1 MNMMKLVAGLDIG
14 NGYVKGAV
22 NTIDKLGTKPQGID
36 FPSGVARI
44 IYSHDIQA
52 EPSDAKPVID
62 DIFNQMDVSFGSN
75 LVSDTTRR
83 LFGKRGLAS
92 GSIIEEFD
100 VDSVLSKAQQDLS
113 GVLVLG
119 SIAGQALKEY
129 YNKTGELPKETIPV
143 SVRIALALPITEYMR
158 YRKPYA
164 EGFKSGRHMVTFH
177 NFTVPVNVEIRF
189 EDVQVLAE
197 GASAQFAIVQHGEP
211 LVSAMLQEL
220 RAHGEKLEGVTA
232 ADVIGASNTIGVD
245 IGEGTVNFP
254 VFQDGKFNPDV
265 SITFNKGYGT
275 VLEQARERLQML
287 GMPFP
292 SRKALADFL
301 MAPQSALT
309 APRRNKA
316 EQVVDE
322 EIEGFVQELGVQ
334 FLKVMSRV
342 GSYTEV
348 IYVYGGGAVKVKNQL
363 YPALLHMAKQ
373 FGGDD
378 VIYPILYLDS
388 EYSRLLNQEGLFIIA
403 KNIADQASAQQ

>member
-44 IYSHDIQA
+44 IYSHDIQT

-197 GASAQFAIVQHGEP
+197 GASAQYAINAKGTEFMEAMLSDVRRLGEP
-211 LVSAMLQEL
+211 L
-220 RAHGEKLEGVTA
+220 EGITA
-232 ADVIGASNTIGVD
+232 QDVIAATNTVGID

-254 VFQDGKFNPDV
+254 VFQNGKFNPDA
-265 SITFNKGYGT
+265 SGTFDRGYSSVINNALD
-275 VLEQARERLQML
+275 VLGPRYM
-287 GMPFP
+287 FKN
-292 SRKALADFL
+292 RKQLVDFL
-301 MAPQSALT
+301 QTPAT
-309 APRRNKA
+309 NITRNKHTACELEIQKHANGFAMEIA
-316 EQVVDE
+316 EQ
-322 EIEGFVQELGVQ
+322 F
-334 FLKVMSRV
+334 SRV
-342 GSYTEV
+342 MRKVGAFTEV
-348 IYVYGGGAVKVKNQL
+348 VYIYGGGATAVKEYLHPLLLKEVKG
-363 YPALLHMAKQ
+363 
-373 FGGDD
+373 FGGEGTMFP
-378 VIYPILYLDS
+378 VLYLDS
-388 EYSRLLNQEGLFIIA
+388 RYSRYLNREGLYIIA
-403 KNIADQASAQQ
+403 ELIAKKKH